1 MKIGI
6 LGGSFNPPHIGH
18 MILAEFVKEH
28 LNLDRIIFIPCNIPP
43 HKSKREIVPGKHRL
57 RMLEL
62 ALKGRK
68 GYLVSDLELKRGG
81 ISYTVDTLKILKK
94 KYSKGKLF
102 LIIGS
107 DLYQDFSTWYKPEEI
122 KKLVKLVV
130 VVRTLLKKKGKN
142 IIFLKMPKIEISSS
156 LIRERLKKGLSI
168 RWFVP
173 EEVRKYIL
181 RNKLYVNWEG
191 C

>member
-68 GYLVSDLELKRGG
+68 DYLVSDLELKRGG
-81 ISYTVDTLKILKK
+81 ISYTVDTLMTLKK
-94 KYSKGKLF
+94 KYSKDKLF

-130 VVRTLLKKKGKN
+130 VVKTLLKKKEKN
-142 IIFLKMPKIEISSS
+142 IIFLKMPRIEISSS
-156 LIRERLKKGLSI
+156 LIRERLRKGLSI

-181 RNKLYVNWEG
+181 RNKLYVN
-191 C
+191 

>member
-18 MILAEFVKEH
+18 MILAEFVKEY
-28 LNLDRIIFIPCNIPP
+28 LNLDKIIFVPCNIPP
-43 HKSKREIVPGKHRL
+43 HKRKSEIVSGKHRL
-57 RMLEL
+57 KMLEL

-68 GYLVSDLELKRGG
+68 DYLVSDVELKRGG

-94 KYSKGKLF
+94 RYPKDKLF

-122 KKLVKLVV
+122 RKLVKLVV
-130 VVRTLLKKKGKN
+130 VVRALLKRKERN
-142 IIFLKMPKIEISSS
+142 VIFLKMPKIEISSS
-156 LIRERLKKGLSI
+156 LIRERLRKGLSI

-181 RNKLYVNWEG
+181 RNRLYVN
-191 C
+191 